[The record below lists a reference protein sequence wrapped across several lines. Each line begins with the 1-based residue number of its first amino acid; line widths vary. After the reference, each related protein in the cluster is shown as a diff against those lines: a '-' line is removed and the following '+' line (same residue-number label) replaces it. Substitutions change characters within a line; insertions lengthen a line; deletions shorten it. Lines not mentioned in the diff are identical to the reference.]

1 MSEIWE
7 IIKSL
12 YYHAPWPVTFAVI
25 AWMYFRSKRE
35 KIESVKPIQSQSDI
49 QHDDRFV
56 LREDCHGHID
66 AMTGELKEIKE
77 NIRLIFVHMM
87 K

>member
-1 MSEIWE
+1 MTEIWE

-25 AWMYFRSKRE
+25 AWMYFKSKQTKPE
-35 KIESVKPIQSQSDI
+35 KTIQSRASI
-49 QHDDRFV
+49 QNDEMFV
-56 LREDCHGHID
+56 LREDCHAHID
-66 AMTGELKEIKE
+66 TMTNELREIKE
-77 NIRLIFVHMM
+77 NIRLIFEHMM